1 MKILKIVGAILL
13 LSSVVLGVVPSK
25 LMYMGRLADADN
37 HVVNGYVEMRFKFYS
52 DSTGTTPFKTIEFV
66 GDDSIEVSAGYFF
79 VVMDL
84 SDVIDSLNQTVYL
97 EVDIYN
103 KSTSSWETSAER
115 ERLVAQVPYTIWAHR
130 SAVAETANVISSGA
144 VQTSTPIT
152 GDGTSSSPI
161 SLTYGSGLTLSGSVL
176 IVDFDNST
184 IDTNSAGKIRVKPS
198 GITSTEINDDVVF
211 SKVQNA
217 SGTLQ
222 FAVTDGNAALQF
234 AASGM
239 NSVSFDSDNHR
250 VTYTATANTNVPI
263 TGNGTS
269 GSPLSLNYGTGLTL
283 SGSDLII
290 NESDIPYT
298 PSDVS
303 DWSGSVDPGD
313 VNDALD
319 QLASRTTNLESGSNN
334 NYIRNQYS
342 SAQSASFWISGKGKA
357 SQLIAVDTLFLG
369 DILKIYLKG
378 DTIFYA
384 SDSVLDFG
392 GGLIIEKDN
401 DVKVTADLYIPS
413 ATVNTAASTLLA
425 ITNGKVEK
433 ILKSSVT
440 AGVSSITGG
449 LGLEPDDAS
458 TGDVTMTVDMTELHL
473 KGLVATTYDSLRVKI
488 DGNTICFGGS
498 NELQVCYGGISTNHI
513 SDGTI
518 IDNDIS
524 SSAAIQWTK
533 ISKSGS
539 SIDDLGDV
547 NTSSAASGDILYYDG
562 SKWTILSAGT
572 SGYVLHT
579 NGAGAAPSWGTMADL
594 IAGDGLKY
602 TSAGNYNG
610 IDDKTL
616 QIDIADSSLTFSGS
630 KLKVSLGK
638 ATLTTTN
645 YKIYRNY

>member
-1 MKILKIVGAILL
+1 MRILKIIGVIFL
-13 LSSVVLGVVPSK
+13 LSSMAMGIVPGK
-25 LMYMGRLADADN
+25 LLYMGRLADSDN

-66 GDDSIEVSAGYFF
+66 DDDSIEVSAGYFF

-97 EVDIYN
+97 EVEIYN
-103 KSTSSWETSAER
+103 KGTSSWETSAER
-115 ERLVAQVPYTIWAHR
+115 EKLLAQVPYTIWAR
-130 SAVAETANVISSGA
+130 KSAVAETANVVGSGA
-144 VQTSTPIT
+144 IQTNVPIS
-152 GDGTSSSPI
+152 GDGTAGNPI

-176 IVDFDNST
+176 IIDFDNST
-184 IDTNSAGKIRVKPS
+184 IDTNSAGKIRVKPG
-198 GITSTEINDDVVF
+198 GITSTEIDDDVTF
-211 SKVQNA
+211 TKVQNS
-217 SGTLQ
+217 SGTVQ
-222 FAVTDGNAALQF
+222 FVVTDGNTALQF

-239 NSVSFDSDNHR
+239 NAVSFDADNHR
-250 VTYTATANTNVPI
+250 ITYTAAAYTNVPI
-263 TGNGTS
+263 TGDGSS
-269 GSPLSLNYGTGLTL
+269 GSPISLNYGTGLML
-283 SGSDLII
+283 SGSDLVI

-298 PSDVS
+298 PSDAS
-303 DWSGSVDPGD
+303 DWNGSTDPGD
-313 VNDALD
+313 VDDALD
-319 QLASRTTNLESGSNN
+319 QLAERTTSLESGSNN

-357 SQLIAVDTLFLG
+357 SQIIATDTLFLSN
-369 DILKIYLKG
+369 ILRIYLKG
-378 DTIFYA
+378 DTIYYS

-392 GGLIIEKDN
+392 GGLIVEKDN
-401 DVKVTADLYIPS
+401 DVRVTADLYIPS

-473 KGLVATTYDSLRVKI
+473 KGLVASTYDSLRVKI

-547 NTSSAASGDILYYDG
+547 STGSAASGDILYYDG
-562 SKWTILSAGT
+562 SKWTILTAGT

-579 NGAGAAPSWGTMADL
+579 NGAGSAPSWGTMADL

-602 TSAGNYNG
+602 TSTGNYNG
-610 IDDKTL
+610 ISDKTL
-616 QIDIADSSLTFSGS
+616 QIDIADSSLTFSDS